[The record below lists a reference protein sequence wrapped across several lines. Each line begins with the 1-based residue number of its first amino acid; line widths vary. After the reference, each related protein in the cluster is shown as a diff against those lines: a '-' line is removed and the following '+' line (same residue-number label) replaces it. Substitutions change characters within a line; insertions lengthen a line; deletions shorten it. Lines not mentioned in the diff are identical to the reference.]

1 MEKKETLMPIVKADE
16 WLLPVNI
23 DITQR
28 YERFKNRLEEIN
40 SKYGSLSKF
49 ADAYNFLGIHY
60 NKKEKVFTYREWAPA
75 ANEIFLFG
83 DFNNWN
89 RTSHPLYRIENGVW
103 EIKLP
108 YSEYKNTFVH
118 NSKIKVLVNAANG
131 WNERI
136 PAYISRVGQDP
147 GSPNFS
153 GLVWLPEK
161 AFDWAGDEF
170 DAQSIGQPLIY
181 EAHVGMAMEESKV
194 GTYLEF
200 ADILLPRIKKAG
212 YNTVQLMAIA
222 EHPYYGSFGYHVAN
236 YFAVTSRSGTPE
248 ELKYLVRKAHSL
260 GLAVIMDIVHSHT
273 VKNLNEGIAEFD
285 GTVAQY
291 FHEGGRGHHPDWDS
305 KLFNYGKIEV
315 LEFLLSNV
323 KYWIKE
329 FHFDGFR
336 FDGVSSMLY
345 FHHGNG
351 VNFDSPEKYF
361 RDGVEFDAITYLQ
374 LANTLIH
381 NLKKGAISIAEDVS
395 GMPGISTPVSHGGL
409 GFDYRLAMGIPDFWI
424 KILKEEDDAKWNIE
438 RMYYEML
445 NRKWDVG
452 TVAYAESHD
461 QALVGDKTIAFRL
474 MDKEMYFS
482 MAKNTPNLA
491 VDRGISLHKLIR
503 LFTVALGGNAY
514 LNFMGNEFG
523 HPEWIDF
530 PREGNNYSHFYAR
543 RQWSLCDNKELKYHY
558 LADFDQKMVE
568 LVKEY
573 KILEADYPT
582 FLKHDDWHKTIA
594 FERAGLIFVFNWH
607 VNLSPFSY
615 EIPVTEAGDY
625 ELVLNSDVPE
635 LGGFNRLNV
644 WQTYHSYSIEEQ
656 NFIKVYVPNRTA
668 LVFKRVR

>member
-1 MEKKETLMPIVKADE
+1 MPIVEADE

-23 DITQR
+23 DIKER
-28 YERFKNRLEEIN
+28 YERFKYRLEEIN
-40 SKYGSLSKF
+40 KTYGSLTQF
-49 ADAYNFLGIHY
+49 ADAYKFLGIHY

-75 ANEIFLFG
+75 AYEIFLFG
-83 DFNNWN
+83 EFNNWN
-89 RTSHPLYRIENGVW
+89 RTSHPLYRIDNGVW
-103 EIKLP
+103 EIKFP

-136 PAYISRVGQDP
+136 PAYISCVGQDP
-147 GSPNFS
+147 ESANFS
-153 GLVWLPEK
+153 GLVWLPKKEFDWQGD
-161 AFDWAGDEF
+161 AFDV
-170 DAQSIGQPLIY
+170 QSIGQLIIY
-181 EAHVGMAMEESKV
+181 EAHVGMAMEESRV

-200 ADILLPRIKKAG
+200 ADNILPRIKDAG

-285 GTVAQY
+285 GTVTQY

-305 KLFNYGKIEV
+305 KLFNYGKIEI

-323 KYWIKE
+323 KFWLEE

-351 VNFDSPEKYF
+351 VSFDSPEKYF

-374 LANTLIH
+374 LANTLIQDI
-381 NLKKGAISIAEDVS
+381 KKGAISIAEDVS
-395 GMPGISTPVSHGGL
+395 GMPGISTPVSDGGL
-409 GFDYRLAMGIPDFWI
+409 GFNYRLAMGIPDFWI
-424 KILKEEDDAKWNIE
+424 KILKEEDDTKWNIE
-438 RMYYEML
+438 NMYYEML

-503 LFTVALGGNAY
+503 LFTIALGGNAY

-530 PREGNNYSHFYAR
+530 PREGNGYSHFYAR

-558 LADFDQKMVE
+558 LADFDKKMVE
-568 LVKEY
+568 LIKEY
-573 KILEADYPT
+573 NLLGAEYPNL
-582 FLKHDDWHKTIA
+582 LKHDDWHKTIA

-607 VNLSPFSY
+607 VNLSPFDY
-615 EIPVTEAGDY
+615 EIPVSEAGDY

-635 LGGFNRLNV
+635 FGGFNRINV
-644 WQTYHSYSIEEQ
+644 WQTYHSLQANEKQ
-656 NFIKVYVPNRTA
+656 VIKIYVPNRSV
-668 LVFKRVR
+668 LIFKKV